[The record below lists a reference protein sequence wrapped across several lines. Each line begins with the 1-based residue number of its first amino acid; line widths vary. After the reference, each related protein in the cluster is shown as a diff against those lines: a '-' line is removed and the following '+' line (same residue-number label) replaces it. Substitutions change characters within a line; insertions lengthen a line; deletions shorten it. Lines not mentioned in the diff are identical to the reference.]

1 VLVSSTKI
9 KYTGVWHKRLYA
21 MAIQTYS
28 MHFTV
33 PVVGALIGIVVLLF
47 GRKLFWLCVVAMGFV
62 AGVELGGRSLAPR
75 SGGIIDEQRRKGEK
89 AGNPEGERALACLAA
104 LLAPHRSLWTCSS
117 LAPCHPRPNRSRAT
131 WPGISTG
138 S

>member
-33 PVVGALIGIVVLLF
+33 AVVGALIGIVVLLF
-47 GRKLFWLCVVAMGFV
+47 GRKLFWLCVAAMGFV
-62 AGVELGGRSLAPR
+62 AGVELGGRSLAQEGVFR
-75 SGGIIDEQRRKGEK
+75 TAARR
-89 AGNPEGERALACLAA
+89 
-104 LLAPHRSLWTCSS
+104 
-117 LAPCHPRPNRSRAT
+117 
-131 WPGISTG
+131 
-138 S
+138 